1 MICHPFIAFEGVPF
15 ACTWLLMWT
24 FPPKEK
30 NQKRNNLNRGRI
42 IAGLPKLHQ
51 FLLVALRSDNS
62 PHYTVTTDHVCL
74 RYLKSEAWPS
84 KSRDITWTSSSGE
97 SWRGWCA
104 VKIQGID
111 NLKERLRLCWAHIS
125 QHRVAKA
132 IQAFTKRLKGCI
144 ADAVAALK
152 SGLSEM
158 RRWWRVWWD
167 GDVLCTFYRSNEG
180 YVAIKGW
187 QNKVFSFVEIRL
199 KSEHAKSSRLLV
211 CSLWRRYLK
220 GKTSVSTFIRQQIVR
235 SFKCRI
241 WHSRTAHRSWVI
253 WLES

>member
-1 MICHPFIAFEGVPF
+1 MHARDCSRQH
-15 ACTWLLMWT
+15 
-24 FPPKEK
+24 
-30 NQKRNNLNRGRI
+30 
-42 IAGLPKLHQ
+42 
-51 FLLVALRSDNS
+51 FLLKKKSKAEQLKLRSHHCRSAKAS
-62 PHYTVTTDHVCL
+62 PSSCCWLPWIRQQSALYRDHVCL

-144 ADAVAALK
+144 ARHGGRLS

-158 RRWWRVWWD
+158 RR
-167 GDVLCTFYRSNEG
+167 
-180 YVAIKGW
+180 
-187 QNKVFSFVEIRL
+187 
-199 KSEHAKSSRLLV
+199 
-211 CSLWRRYLK
+211 
-220 GKTSVSTFIRQQIVR
+220 
-235 SFKCRI
+235 
-241 WHSRTAHRSWVI
+241 
-253 WLES
+253 